1 MCMITWRS
9 EVDVEDVGDLTRSLN
24 FMWQYPYPWPRVR
37 VLPHEIQTPNYLVL
51 HPRHRPSFHHLVSK
65 LYKKVSQYYITLLLD
80 DDDDGDGVET
90 DGEEVHGEQ
99 GQVSTLSPSIT
110 TSN

>member
-1 MCMITWRS
+1 
-9 EVDVEDVGDLTRSLN
+9 
-24 FMWQYPYPWPRVR
+24 
-37 VLPHEIQTPNYLVL
+37 
-51 HPRHRPSFHHLVSK
+51 
-65 LYKKVSQYYITLLLD
+65 LLDD